1 MLKIANSSTGAV
13 FWPILARKA
22 RQCLTFALSALA
34 ILIGC
39 VVFEVPV
46 HALPAD
52 RSISEFIHRSWSVD
66 EGLPHST
73 VRAIAQ
79 TADGYIWFGT
89 PEGVSR
95 FDGVRFDGF
104 ESALFAPIRG
114 AGVASLLATRDGGL
128 IIGTRGQGIWRY
140 EKDKLVR
147 LAPTMLSTAGG
158 SAIEAPN
165 GDVWISLDTDGL
177 ARISGD
183 KVRTFTLVDG
193 LPSNAVRALQLD
205 QHGVLWIGTL
215 RGLAT
220 LREDRI
226 ELPLAGTVW
235 ATVPVAGLSP
245 RKAGGFWL
253 GMANKGVASFDK
265 GVLTPVGPRNAFQDA
280 NITSIHADRDETIWV
295 GAVEGLFRIAG
306 GKIERT
312 TTAEGLSSNTVRALF
327 EDAEGG
333 MWAGTDRG
341 VNRYRSG
348 AIRAIGAR
356 HGLEEEF
363 VRAVMEDRKGR
374 TWIATS
380 DGLYLQRPDRGYKRY
395 AREHGL
401 VNNAILSMAEDAS
414 GTLWAGSYGGG
425 LHKLAGDRFVPIA
438 QELQRAATT
447 VRAIVPGRD
456 RELWIGTST
465 GLYLVDAGSG
475 RVQTHWDVTS
485 GLPSEHVNALYL
497 DGARRLW
504 IGTRAGLAMRDGG
517 GQLHVIPQIG
527 AGSNVLSLSAGN
539 EQRLW
544 VSTARGLALLQLS
557 ADTYRVSPVTDRS
570 ALPEQSFFAVVEDG
584 RGSIWICANRGLIRA
599 PVEAMVKPAKVSPG
613 EGIGV
618 QLGRGDGMP
627 TAQCNGATQPS
638 GWKTTSGQLLFA
650 TARGLAAVHAGNM
663 QIAVARP
670 PVPLIKSVHVDGA
683 PVPAAARAP
692 LRLAA
697 GSHRVEIE
705 FIGISLAAPERLR
718 YEYRLLGLD
727 DNWMDAK
734 SDTKAVFA
742 NLPSG
747 TYRFEVRSH
756 LGTGEASASAVHLEV
771 VQEPRLV
778 ERWWFRVLM
787 ASALIAM
794 IVAVIAL
801 RVRHLEAQKLLLHKT
816 VEARTSELET
826 EKRKLQSISEER
838 EQLLNQVAESARAY
852 EKLSKEDSLT
862 GIANRRELDRVLSAE
877 FARSVRTN
885 RPLSVIL
892 ADIDHFKRVNDEHS
906 HAVGDAVLKHVAQVL
921 KHACRKIDSVGRFG
935 GEEFLLVLPETGH
948 DEAMHICERLRK
960 SIAGEDPVSGPRK
973 DKTLPAITMSFG
985 VASLTDETTHE
996 RLIAHA
1002 DAKLYEAKHAGR
1014 NRVMG

>member
-1 MLKIANSSTGAV
+1 MLVAV
-13 FWPILARKA
+13 VAAGLVGVGG
-22 RQCLTFALSALA
+22 QT
-34 ILIGC
+34 
-39 VVFEVPV
+39 
-46 HALPAD
+46 HALPVD
-52 RSISEFIHRSWSVD
+52 RSISDFIQRSWSVD

-73 VRAIAQ
+73 VRAIVQ
-79 TADGYIWFGT
+79 TTDGYVWFGT

-95 FDGVRFDGF
+95 FDGVRFDGID
-104 ESALFAPIRG
+104 STLFAPIRG

-140 EKDKLVR
+140 NKDHLVR
-147 LAPTMLSTAGG
+147 LASTMLSTAGG
-158 SAIEAPN
+158 SAVEAPN

-177 ARISGD
+177 AKISGD
-183 KVRTFTLVDG
+183 KVRTYTMADG
-193 LPSNAVRALQLD
+193 LPSNTVRALQFD
-205 QHGVLWIGTL
+205 QNGLLWIGTL

-220 LREDRI
+220 MRDERI
-226 ELPLAGTVW
+226 ELPLAGTAW
-235 ATVPVAGLSP
+235 ATVQVAGLSL

-253 GMANKGVASFDK
+253 GMANKGVASFHD

-306 GKIERT
+306 GRIERT
-312 TTAEGLSSNTVRALF
+312 TTADGLSSNTVRTLF

-356 HGLEEEF
+356 QGLKEEF
-363 VRAVMEDRKGR
+363 VRAVMEDRQGR

-380 DGLYLQRPDRGYKRY
+380 DGLYLQRPDRSFKRY

-401 VNNAILSMAEDAS
+401 VNNAVLSMAEDAG
-414 GTLWAGSYGGG
+414 GTLWVGSYGGG
-425 LHKLAGDRFVPIA
+425 LHRLAGDRFVSVA
-438 QELQRAATT
+438 QELHHGASTI
-447 VRAIVPGRD
+447 RAIAPGRD
-456 RELWIGTST
+456 RELWVGTSS
-465 GLYLVDAGSG
+465 GLYLIDTGSG
-475 RVQTHWDVTS
+475 RIQTHWDVTT

-517 GQLHVIPQIG
+517 GQMHVVPQIG
-527 AGSNVLSLSAGN
+527 AGSNVLSLSTGN
-539 EQRLW
+539 DQRLW
-544 VSTARGLALLQLS
+544 VSTSRGLALLQLS
-557 ADTYRVSPVTDRS
+557 NDAYTVSPVTDRT
-570 ALPEQSFFAVVEDG
+570 ALPEQSFFAVLEDG

-599 PVEAMVKPAKVSPG
+599 PVEAMVKPAKLSAG

-638 GWKTTSGQLLFA
+638 GWKTASGQLLFA

-663 QIAVARP
+663 QIAMARP
-670 PVPLIKSVHVDGA
+670 PIPLIKSVHVDGA
-683 PVPAAARAP
+683 PVPAAKRVP

-697 GSHRVEIE
+697 GTHRVEIE

-734 SDTKAVFA
+734 GDTKAVFA

-747 TYRFEVRSH
+747 TFRFEVRSH
-756 LGTGEASASAVHLEV
+756 LGTGEASTAAGSLEI
-771 VQEPRLV
+771 VQEPQLL
-778 ERWWFRVLM
+778 ERWWFRVLL
-787 ASALIAM
+787 AAALVAM
-794 IVAVIAL
+794 IVIVIAM
-801 RVRHLEAQKLLLHKT
+801 RVRQLEAQKTLLHKT

-852 EKLSKEDSLT
+852 ERLSKEDALT
-862 GIANRRELDRVLSAE
+862 GIANRRELDRVLAAE
-877 FARSVRTN
+877 FARAVRTG
-885 RPLSVIL
+885 RPLTVVL
-892 ADIDHFKRVNDEHS
+892 ADIDHFKRINDDHS
-906 HAVGDAVLKHVAQVL
+906 HAAGDAVLKHVAQLL
-921 KHACRKIDSVGRFG
+921 KHACRKIDAVGRFG
-935 GEEFLLVLPETGH
+935 GEEFLLVLPETEH
-948 DEAMHICERLRK
+948 AEAVHICERLRK
-960 SIAGEDPVSGPRK
+960 SVAGENPGDGLQHDAS
-973 DKTLPAITMSFG
+973 LPAITMSFG
-985 VASLTDETTHE
+985 VASLGDDTTHE
-996 RLIAHA
+996 RLIARA

-1014 NRVMG
+1014 NKVFG